1 MGGRKR
7 REGRHQEVET
17 DRRALKQD
25 SKRKQDK
32 HRVSFRLSGSA
43 QWGRGIFMS

>member
-43 QWGRGIFMS
+43 QWRGGVLS